1 MHKKSLQRPEDLF
14 IIAYAIIVNSLI
26 IKPLI
31 SIKKYCLLCKRTK
44 IYFIFT
50 INVKIIL
57 GFFLL
62 HA

>member
-31 SIKKYCLLCKRTK
+31 SIKKFCLQYKRNK
-44 IYFIFT
+44 FYFIIT
-50 INVKIIL
+50 IKY
-57 GFFLL
+57 
-62 HA
+62 